1 MNTITEL
8 STFESEKSQ
17 KIFYE
22 KKYFG
27 VTFVDLDV
35 VSKEAYFATNHA
47 AFEYNIAENYK
58 NKDIKKIFFNAFI
71 FHLTEYIKQTKGKI
85 VFYYSNTPR
94 QFAEDTKFESVNQ
107 YIIKRCSVL
116 LPIIICTKDILFSD
130 YVQRCEQDDIE
141 TVSEMQGLAL
151 KVIQFS
157 NTTFTLKKLNTFLK
171 KNELTFLRNAYF
183 TQHQTKLAL
192 FT

>member
-1 MNTITEL
+1 MNI
-8 STFESEKSQ
+8 
-17 KIFYE
+17 
-22 KKYFG
+22 
-27 VTFVDLDV
+27 
-35 VSKEAYFATNHA
+35 N
-47 AFEYNIAENYK
+47 
-58 NKDIKKIFFNAFI
+58 IKKIFFNAFI
-71 FHLTEYIKQTKGKI
+71 FHLTEYIKQTKDKT

-94 QFAEDTKFESVNQ
+94 LFTKDEKFESVNQ

-116 LPIIICTKDILFSD
+116 LPIIICMKDISFSD

-151 KVIQFS
+151 KIIQFS

>member
-8 STFESEKSQ
+8 STFESEKNQ
-17 KIFYE
+17 KIFHE

-27 VTFVDLDV
+27 VNFVDLDV
-35 VSKEAYFATNHA
+35 ISREAYFATNHT

-71 FHLTEYIKQTKGKI
+71 FHLTEYIKQTKVKTI
-85 VFYYSNTPR
+85 FYYSNTPR
-94 QFAEDTKFESVNQ
+94 LFAEDAKFESVNQ
-107 YIIKRCSVL
+107 YIIKRCSIL

-130 YVQRCEQDDIE
+130 YIKRYEQDDIE